1 MTKYDAVV
9 FDLDGTLID
18 SVPGI
23 AAALNDVLADL
34 GRVRLPVEQVRPM
47 IGEGFNV
54 TITKSLQATGGLDGH
69 DIAAL
74 ALRWERIYLDREIM
88 RTQVYPG
95 VFEVLRELQDRGVAL
110 SICTNKPRPVT
121 RPLLEAI
128 GLWPFM
134 RAVVT
139 PEDVEAMKP
148 DPRHVLATVA
158 AMDVRDGCAVY
169 VGDSEIDVAAAR
181 AAMLPVVLVRYG
193 YCRVPFDS
201 LRPDVMIDRFDE
213 LPAALAA
220 LNGRAG

>member
-1 MTKYDAVV
+1 MKTYDAVV

-23 AAALNDVLADL
+23 AAALNDVLAGL
-34 GRVRLPVEQVRPM
+34 GRATLPVERVRPM
-47 IGEGFNV
+47 IGEGFTV
-54 TITKSLQATGGLDGH
+54 TITKALEATGGLDGQ
-69 DIAAL
+69 DVSAL
-74 ALRWERIYLDREIM
+74 ALQWERIYLDREIM

-95 VFEVLRELQDRGVAL
+95 VFEVLQQLQDDGVAL
-110 SICTNKPRPVT
+110 SICTNKPKPVT

-134 RAVVT
+134 RAVIT

-158 AMDVRDGCAVY
+158 AMDAAHERAVY

-181 AAMLPVVLVRYG
+181 SALLPVILVRYG
-193 YCRVPFDS
+193 YCRVPLDS
-201 LRPDVMIDRFDE
+201 LQPDAMIDRFDE

-220 LNGRAG
+220 LGHL